1 MGLSK
6 VFTPG
11 MWLMRRLRF
20 ATKLFLVVLVLVI
33 PLLVLLYLNL
43 QRDSDLKSMTK
54 DGIAGVQLVE
64 QASELIHAIQIHREQ
79 TNRALSGNPA
89 GTVARDAIQARIA
102 EGVAALDRSVQLAGA
117 QFAVSGWPD
126 MRERV
131 QRLLPSL
138 ESKSAQVSFALHTA
152 VIEDLNRFVSS
163 LGKDSKLLF
172 GSDPA
177 AYLMM
182 DMVVSRVGPWT
193 ESLEQLRGLGT
204 GLLSTSVLD
213 EGGASVARAQVNALN
228 RTLLDLQL
236 SVRLMDTDGIS
247 AQAGLKAI
255 DASTEFAEIARA
267 RLAVGS
273 AAGNPQ
279 GFFAAGTQA
288 IDAVTVYQK
297 VMTSALD
304 ETLRNRVIALDRLF
318 WAVLAGSVLGLVLVL
333 YFVAAFYISFLAD
346 LREVLSFMKS
356 TVSGDLRHAVNV
368 RGKDEMADFSQ
379 AAETL
384 VNNVSVMVASVR
396 SNAALVASAGAQLIS
411 SNRALSDRT
420 EQQAANLE
428 QTSASVHELTTT
440 VQNNASAAQQSD
452 TTAQSVKVVAEKGGQ
467 SMADAIRSVESIQN
481 STKRMDE
488 IVGVIDGLAFQ
499 TNILALNAA
508 VEAAR
513 AGESGRGFAVVA
525 SEVRSLAQRSAA
537 AAKEIRLLIGE
548 SGVQVAQGVAEIR
561 KAGHTMQ
568 GILSGIRDVADKV
581 SEIATSSEQQ
591 SSSLVEI
598 SQAVQQ
604 LDTITQQNAAMVE
617 SAVDQSNQ
625 MQARASTLVE
635 LVASF
640 KLQQG
645 TADEALGL
653 VQRALGY
660 RKQCRSVEEFLR
672 GVTQPEQGL
681 IDRDMYV
688 FVLDVHG
695 KYLAFAGNASKVG
708 SRVQDIAGIDGQ
720 QLIDS
725 ITAQADVAPGW
736 VEYDIANPQTGLVQT
751 KISFVHLVDGVYVGC
766 GVYKNLLVKKA

>member
-1 MGLSK
+1 MGFSK
-6 VFTPG
+6 VFLPG

-20 ATKLFLVVLVLVI
+20 ATKLFLVVMVLVV

-43 QRDSDLKSMTK
+43 HQDSDLKIITK
-54 DGIAGVQLVE
+54 HEIVGVQLVE
-64 QASELIHAIQIHREQ
+64 QTSELVHAIQLHREQ
-79 TNRALSGNPA
+79 SNQVLLGNSSD
-89 GTVARDAIQARIA
+89 TSARDAIQPRIVA
-102 EGVAALDRSVQLAGA
+102 GVATVDRSVQLAEE
-117 QFAVSGWPD
+117 QFAVPD
-126 MRERV
+126 WADTSDRV
-131 QRLLPSL
+131 KRLLPSL
-138 ESKSAQVSFALHTA
+138 AGKSAQESFALHTA
-152 VIEDLNRFVSS
+152 VIHDLNRFLYS
-163 LGKDSKLLF
+163 LGKDSSLLF
-172 GSDPA
+172 DPDPD

-182 DMVVSRVGPWT
+182 EMVVLRVGAWT
-193 ESLEQLRGLGT
+193 ESLEQLRGLSSDLFG
-204 GLLSTSVLD
+204 
-213 EGGASVARAQVNALN
+213 ARATDVGSASFAKAQADALN
-228 RTLLDLQL
+228 RMLLDLRL
-236 SVRLMDTDGIS
+236 SVRLMETYGVP

-255 DASTEFAEIARA
+255 EASTAFSKMNPVDLSGAA
-267 RLAVGS
+267 AVGN
-273 AAGNPQ
+273 AKD
-279 GFFAAGTQA
+279 FFAAGTQA
-288 IDAVTVYQK
+288 IDAVTMYQK
-297 VMTSALD
+297 AMTSALD
-304 ETLRNRVIALDRLF
+304 QTLRNRVTALDRLF
-318 WAVLAGSVLGLVLVL
+318 GVVLAGSVLGLVLML
-333 YFVAAFYISFLAD
+333 YFVATFYTSFLAD
-346 LREVLSFMKS
+346 LREVLSFMKN
-356 TVSGDLRHAVNV
+356 TASGDLRHAVNI

-396 SNAALVASAGAQLIS
+396 SNAALVASAGANLIS

-428 QTSASVHELTTT
+428 QTSASVHELTST

-452 TTAQSVKVVAEKGGQ
+452 KTAQGVKVVAEKGGQ
-467 SMADAIRSVESIQN
+467 GMSDAIRSVESIQN

-568 GILSGIRDVADKV
+568 DILSGIRDVAGKV

-617 SAVDQSNQ
+617 SAVNQSNQ

-645 TADEALGL
+645 TADEALEL
-653 VQRALGY
+653 VQRALSY
-660 RKQCRSVEEFLR
+660 RQQCRSVDEFLR

-681 IDRDMYV
+681 LDRDMYV
-688 FVLDVHG
+688 FVLDMHG

-725 ITAQADVAPGW
+725 ITTQADVAPGW

-751 KISFVHLVDGVYVGC
+751 KISFVHLVDGVYLGC
-766 GVYKNLLVKKA
+766 GVYKNLLVKTT